1 MSAKISAIIL
11 FYNGAAY
18 LPECVTSVLNQ
29 TYANLEVIL
38 VDDGS
43 TDASSRQAEEFRQR
57 DQRVRILHKANGG
70 PGDSRNAGLAMAT
83 GEYVAFVDH
92 DDRLEPTSFAQL
104 MALQERTQDEIVMA
118 NFFFHVEGEAG
129 FQVAFSKDDYFEQ
142 VYTPT
147 EWLAMEYKRDFG
159 ISECFSAPW
168 GKLYRRQLWDD
179 VAFPV
184 DQVAE
189 DDFTTW
195 RVYLGAE
202 RLAFMNAGLYMYRQR
217 PDSLSARQNSTKIFT
232 LPAVEKW
239 IATLALLGL
248 DVAPEIEA
256 YRLRL
261 LSHRS
266 KMELHDA
273 QDVVTYKTVCHT
285 LKMLDKYC
293 PGVKS

>member
-1 MSAKISAIIL
+1 
-11 FYNGAAY
+11 
-18 LPECVTSVLNQ
+18 
-29 TYANLEVIL
+29 
-38 VDDGS
+38 
-43 TDASSRQAEEFRQR
+43 
-57 DQRVRILHKANGG
+57 
-70 PGDSRNAGLAMAT
+70 
-83 GEYVAFVDH
+83 
-92 DDRLEPTSFAQL
+92 
-104 MALQERTQDEIVMA
+104 
-118 NFFFHVEGEAG
+118 
-129 FQVAFSKDDYFEQ
+129 
-142 VYTPT
+142 
-147 EWLAMEYKRDFG
+147 MEYKRDFG
-159 ISECFSAPW
+159 ISECFSVPW

-184 DQVAE
+184 DQAAK

-202 RLAFMNAGLYMYRQR
+202 RLAFMNTGLYMYRQR

-232 LPAVEKW
+232 LAAVEKW

-273 QDVVTYKTVCHT
+273 QDVVTYKTVCHA

-293 PGVKS
+293 PGAKS

>member
-11 FYNGAAY
+11 FYNGVAY

-57 DQRVRILHKANGG
+57 
-70 PGDSRNAGLAMAT
+70 
-83 GEYVAFVDH
+83 
-92 DDRLEPTSFAQL
+92 
-104 MALQERTQDEIVMA
+104 
-118 NFFFHVEGEAG
+118 
-129 FQVAFSKDDYFEQ
+129 
-142 VYTPT
+142 
-147 EWLAMEYKRDFG
+147 
-159 ISECFSAPW
+159 
-168 GKLYRRQLWDD
+168 
-179 VAFPV
+179 
-184 DQVAE
+184 
-189 DDFTTW
+189 
-195 RVYLGAE
+195 
-202 RLAFMNAGLYMYRQR
+202 

-232 LPAVEKW
+232 LVAVEKW

-266 KMELHDA
+266 KMELHNA

-293 PGVKS
+293 PGAKI

>member
-1 MSAKISAIIL
+1 
-11 FYNGAAY
+11 
-18 LPECVTSVLNQ
+18 
-29 TYANLEVIL
+29 
-38 VDDGS
+38 
-43 TDASSRQAEEFRQR
+43 
-57 DQRVRILHKANGG
+57 
-70 PGDSRNAGLAMAT
+70 
-83 GEYVAFVDH
+83 
-92 DDRLEPTSFAQL
+92 
-104 MALQERTQDEIVMA
+104 
-118 NFFFHVEGEAG
+118 
-129 FQVAFSKDDYFEQ
+129 
-142 VYTPT
+142 
-147 EWLAMEYKRDFG
+147 MEYKRDFG

-232 LPAVEKW
+232 LVAVEKW

-248 DVAPEIEA
+248 DVAPKIEA

-266 KMELHDA
+266 KMELHNA

-293 PGVKS
+293 PGAKS